1 MDSEEFR
8 LFALWLKG
16 WGKKLLLS
24 SEDFILFVGLI
35 IVFPLILAS
44 AG

>member
-1 MDSEEFR
+1 MGSAEFR

-16 WGKKLLLS
+16 WKRNLVLS
-24 SEDFILFVGLI
+24 SEDWILFVGLI
-35 IVFPLILAS
+35 TVFPLILAS